1 MSILLLSQWIPSLS
15 ATTDSRKCYL
25 DCMIKLTGS
34 IKQYYAAGSL
44 TCVMARP
51 FSLGARAQQA
61 YDLRSV
67 GVLEMIQ
74 RKKANEKFPV
84 RSTGQHRQWGGFWYL
99 SKCSNSS
106 GNKGWHLHNSV
117 FETKC
122 MVQKTEVHIK
132 QGSSNYIYFSRNKAG
147 PFGFLWQFG
156 TWYFT
161 ETGPQSLIQA
171 HSKLE
176 HHVLC

>member
-1 MSILLLSQWIPSLS
+1 MNSYPSLS

-34 IKQYYAAGSL
+34 VKQYYAAGSL
-44 TCVMARP
+44 KYIMARP

-61 YDLRSV
+61 YDTHSV
-67 GVLEMIQ
+67 GVLKMIQ

-84 RSTGQHRQWGGFWYL
+84 QSMGQHQQWGGFWYL

-117 FETKC
+117 FENKC

-132 QGSSNYIYFSRNKAG
+132 QRSSNFIYISGNKAG
-147 PFGFLWQFG
+147 SIDFLWLSG
-156 TWYFT
+156 TWQFT
-161 ETGPQSLIQA
+161 ETGPQSFIQA
-171 HSKLE
+171 HSKQE
-176 HHVLC
+176 HHVL